1 LNPPTLIPSVDTQ
14 EDLPTLI
21 ELLHETVRR
30 LEILTGGEVD
40 SVADHEGRPFLLRR
54 AQEQLRRN
62 EAAKQ
67 AAILNAL
74 PERIALLNVH
84 GQIITVNDA
93 WRQFA
98 ETNALQDD
106 DHGVGVDY
114 FLLCARIHEQEAST
128 TQEIVLGIKSV
139 LAGNVKKFALEFAY
153 HSAIEQ
159 RWFLMTVTPLADD
172 FTEGAIVMYKN
183 VTERKKAEQVLCES
197 AEAMVNLDNRKD
209 EFLAMLGHELRN
221 PLAPIANAVQ
231 LMRLHKGDDPVQQ
244 QARDIIERQVG
255 QLTRLVGDLLEISR
269 INTGKIQITKD
280 WIVVSSII
288 ERAIETAHPLIAQR
302 RHELSVSQPPRPVWL
317 HADAARLEQ
326 VVVNLLTN
334 AAKYTEEGGHI
345 WLSVQQEDDVMIL
358 RVRDTGV
365 GIASELLP
373 HVFDLFTQAERSLDR
388 SQGGLGIG
396 LCLVKRLVELHE
408 GTVEVH
414 SIIGQETEFVVRLP
428 VILSFTP
435 PSQLPIAEISP
446 SSEARRRVLVVDDN
460 VDSAETLAML
470 LEASGHDVQTAY
482 NGQSGLE
489 AALEYQPDM
498 MLLDIGL
505 PELNGYE
512 VARRIRQHP
521 LLKHMV
527 LVAMTGYGQEKDR
540 QYSREAGFDHHLVKP
555 ANFDE
560 VLRILTTV

>member
-1 LNPPTLIPSVDTQ
+1 MNPPTLIPSVDTQ

-396 LCLVKRLVELHE
+396 LCLVKRLMELHE

-428 VILSFTP
+428 VMLSFTP

-527 LVAMTGYGQEKDR
+527 LVAMTGYGQETDR

-560 VLRILTTV
+560 VLSILATV

>member
-1 LNPPTLIPSVDTQ
+1 MNPPTLIAPVDTQ
-14 EDLPTLI
+14 EDLATLI
-21 ELLHETVRR
+21 EQLHETVRR
-30 LEILTGGEVD
+30 LESLTGGEVD
-40 SVADHEGRPFLLRR
+40 SVTDHEGRPFLLRR

-98 ETNALQDD
+98 ETNALHDE

-114 FLLCARIHEQEAST
+114 FLLCARIHEKEAFT
-128 TQEIVLGIKSV
+128 AQRTVLGIKSV
-139 LAGNVKKFALEFAY
+139 LAGNVKTFALEFAY

-172 FTEGAIVMYKN
+172 HAKGAVVMYKN
-183 VTERKKAEQVLCES
+183 ITERKKAEQVLCES
-197 AEAMVNLDNRKD
+197 AKAMVSLDHRKD

-231 LMRLHKGDDPVQQ
+231 LMRLHKADDPVQQ
-244 QARDIIERQVG
+244 QARNIIERQVG
-255 QLTRLVGDLLEISR
+255 QLTRLVDDLLEISR
-269 INTGKIQITKD
+269 INTGKIQIAKE

-288 ERAIETAHPLIAQR
+288 ERAVETAHPLIAQR

-345 WLSVQQEDDVMIL
+345 WLSVQQEDDLMIL
-358 RVRDTGV
+358 RVRDTGI

-388 SQGGLGIG
+388 SEGGLGIG
-396 LCLVKRLVELHE
+396 LCLVKRLVELHK

-428 VILSFTP
+428 VMLTFTP
-435 PSQLPIAEISP
+435 PSQLPIAAISP

-470 LEASGHDVQTAY
+470 LEASGHDVQTAF
-482 NGQSGLE
+482 NGRSGLE

-498 MLLDIGL
+498 ILLDIGL

-521 LLKHMV
+521 LHKHMV
-527 LVAMTGYGQEKDR
+527 LVAMTGYGLEKDR

>member
-1 LNPPTLIPSVDTQ
+1 MNPPTLIPSVDTQ

>member
-1 LNPPTLIPSVDTQ
+1 MNPPTLIPSVDTQ

-114 FLLCARIHEQEAST
+114 FLLCARIHKQEAST
-128 TQEIVLGIKSV
+128 AQQTVLGIKSV

-197 AEAMVNLDNRKD
+197 AEAMVNLDHRKD

>member
-1 LNPPTLIPSVDTQ
+1 MNPPTLIPPVDTQ

-128 TQEIVLGIKSV
+128 TQEVVLGIKSV

-302 RHELSVSQPPRPVWL
+302 RHELSVSQPPPPVWL

-428 VILSFTP
+428 VMLSFTP
-435 PSQLPIAEISP
+435 PSQLPSDEISP

-527 LVAMTGYGQEKDR
+527 LIAMTGYGQEKDR

-560 VLRILTTV
+560 VLSILATV

>member
-1 LNPPTLIPSVDTQ
+1 MNPPTLIPPVDTQ

-21 ELLHETVRR
+21 EQLHETVRR

-98 ETNALQDD
+98 ETNALQDE

-114 FLLCARIHEQEAST
+114 FLLCARIHEKEAFT
-128 TQEIVLGIKSV
+128 AQRTVLGIKSV

-172 FTEGAIVMYKN
+172 HAEGAIVMYKN
-183 VTERKKAEQVLCES
+183 ITERKKAEQVLCES
-197 AEAMVNLDNRKD
+197 AEAMVNLDHRKD

-255 QLTRLVGDLLEISR
+255 QLTRLVDDLLEISR
-269 INTGKIQITKD
+269 INTGKIQIAKE

-288 ERAIETAHPLIAQR
+288 ERAVETAHPLIAQR

-345 WLSVQQEDDVMIL
+345 WLSVQQEDDVLIL

-428 VILSFTP
+428 AMLPFTP
-435 PSQLPIAEISP
+435 PSQLPIAAISP

-470 LEASGHDVQTAY
+470 LEASGHEVQTAY
-482 NGQSGLE
+482 NGQGGLE

-521 LLKHMV
+521 LLKHMM